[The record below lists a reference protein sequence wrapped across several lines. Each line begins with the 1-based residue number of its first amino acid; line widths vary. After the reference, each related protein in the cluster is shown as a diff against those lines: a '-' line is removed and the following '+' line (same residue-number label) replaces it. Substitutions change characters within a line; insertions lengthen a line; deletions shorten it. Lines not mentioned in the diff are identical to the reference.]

1 MEHVGIRPCTP
12 PHLRPRVGLSKLS
25 SEAVPALKFR
35 SNFLQTVKPKWWT
48 LEGYFEHGYLDVD
61 DYLHD
66 LALFSR
72 FSASGPQVILMQKHC
87 QAQIKFYETEDGKM
101 LLRLMKADHT
111 ARMENQVAILN
122 AMIAGFR
129 GQNERPEGVPVISGE
144 AKGRQPPHQNMD
156 RMLNG
161 HKTSSRGV
169 AASVG
174 ARAASERAMVVDG
187 DMP

>member
-25 SEAVPALKFR
+25 NEAVPALKFR

-48 LEGYFEHGYLDVD
+48 LEGYFDHGYLDVD

-66 LALFSR
+66 LALFSKYTAR
-72 FSASGPQVILMQKHC
+72 GPQVVLMWKHC
-87 QAQIKFYETEDGKM
+87 YTHTKFYKTEDGKM

-111 ARMENQVAILN
+111 ARIENQVALN

-129 GQNERPEGVPVISGE
+129 GPEERPEG
-144 AKGRQPPHQNMD
+144 M
-156 RMLNG
+156 
-161 HKTSSRGV
+161 
-169 AASVG
+169 
-174 ARAASERAMVVDG
+174 MV
-187 DMP
+187 